1 MYNIIGNMNRNSKL
15 REDIQ
20 KLLNAF
26 EPTKN
31 QIDVSSSTLTLAE
44 ISEPEILP
52 NVVAGS
58 TVNST
63 FSIDCEV
70 SIVAN
75 ITSVA
80 RVIGGSGEMEFEHEY
95 YPAMQ
100 HSSLTIEADCILAI
114 NANGYDLLEFNLLDK
129 KLTVDTPTGCTL
141 KSITL
146 EC

>member
-1 MYNIIGNMNRNSKL
+1 MYNIVGNINQNSKL

-26 EPTKN
+26 EPAKN
-31 QIDVSSSTLTLAE
+31 QIDVSSAALTLVD
-44 ISEPEILP
+44 ISEPDIP
-52 NVVAGS
+52 PTVVAGS

-70 SIVAN
+70 SVVAN
-75 ITSVA
+75 TTSVA
-80 RVIGGSGEMEFEHEY
+80 RVIGGSGEKEFEREY
-95 YPAMQ
+95 SPAMQ
-100 HSSLTIEADCILAI
+100 NSSLTVEADCILAI

-129 KLTVDTPTGCTL
+129 KLTVDTPTGCAL